1 MPLSGVLSSHRSRSG
16 FIARRRSALP
26 SAVLLL
32 VVAGSAAACVTVQPY
47 QRGRLAQPDMTLE
60 RPADL
65 VAGQEHADEYREAS
79 VGGFGGAGGGCG
91 CN

>member
-1 MPLSGVLSSHRSRSG
+1 MPLSGVLSADRSRRG
-16 FIARRRSALP
+16 FTAPRRTLLTSAG
-26 SAVLLL
+26 LLL
-32 VVAGSAAACVTVQPY
+32 VVAGSAAGCVTVQPY

-60 RPADL
+60 RPGDL

>member
-1 MPLSGVLSSHRSRSG
+1 MHLVRHFLEPVRIGVRTVR
-16 FIARRRSALP
+16 ARALR
-26 SAVLLL
+26 
-32 VVAGSAAACVTVQPY
+32 AGLIGTALALGGCVTVSPY

-65 VAGQEHADEYREAS
+65 AAGQDHADEYREAS
-79 VGGFGGAGGGCG
+79 VGGWGGGGGGCG

>member
-1 MPLSGVLSSHRSRSG
+1 MAPSGVPSNEQSRHG
-16 FIARRRSALP
+16 FIAARRGRGLG
-26 SAVLLL
+26 AVLLL
-32 VVAGSAAACVTVQPY
+32 VVAGSATACVTVQPY
-47 QRGRLAQPDMTLE
+47 ERGRLAQPDMTLE

-65 VAGQEHADEYREAS
+65 VAGQEHAEEYREAS